1 MGSESKAMRL
11 LAEWD
16 WTLPDLPVDSWWFF
30 TVVLVLLVVFIWV
43 VARLTTHTT
52 DDIDPAEIDRQ
63 MLSAVSE
70 LRSQGE
76 LTQEEFRSI
85 KSRLVTRLAPSQ
97 TSSKPDEQ
105 PDDND
110 SPEEISTNTTVEKDD
125 DESVVDDNKPQLED
139 SSPEETDKG
148 VNGEPT

>member
-1 MGSESKAMRL
+1 MGSESKL
-11 LAEWD
+11 TNFLADWD
-16 WTLPDLPVDSWWFF
+16 WTLPELPVDSWWFF
-30 TVVLVLLVVFIWV
+30 TIVLVLLVVFIWV

-85 KSRLVTRLAPSQ
+85 KSHLVTRLAPK
-97 TSSKPDEQ
+97 TSSTKPDEQ
-105 PDDND
+105 PDKND
-110 SPEEISTNTTVEKDD
+110 LTNEEISDATVKPNVETATEINNPNT
-125 DESVVDDNKPQLED
+125 DESAAD
-139 SSPEETDKG
+139 ETDHG
-148 VNGEPT
+148 VNG

>member
-1 MGSESKAMRL
+1 MRNTLTGWESKTML
-11 LAEWD
+11 DLAEWD
-16 WTLPDLPVDSWWFF
+16 WTLPELPVDSWWFF
-30 TVVLVLLVVFIWV
+30 TVVLVLLVLFIWA

-85 KSRLVTRLAPSQ
+85 KSRLVTKLAPGH
-97 TSSKPDEQ
+97 TSPQPDETKEVEEVSQ
-105 PDDND
+105 NPTVKPIAESDSETQTPDPDD
-110 SPEEISTNTTVEKDD
+110 SPSADT
-125 DESVVDDNKPQLED
+125 
-139 SSPEETDKG
+139 ETDLSS
-148 VNGEPT
+148 